1 VTGPEITQLIGYVN
15 QRWPHAALDAD
26 AFPVWLEDLA
36 DMPTEECGA
45 AVRRWARAGERFPP
59 TSGFIRSE
67 VIRRAQ
73 APAPSLDD
81 AQRLLARLAGR
92 CIPYGASSPE
102 DTVEAIEKLA
112 AAGVHECVLRWVQA
126 VGVYAVRMMP
136 DPELQPLD
144 MNQMADRR
152 DRVRDYDRRIVPEWR
167 ADPRPGVALERARQ
181 AAELGDGS
189 RGTLKLLDAAKGI
202 EGGS

>member
-1 VTGPEITQLIGYVN
+1 MTPSEIARLLQVVEK
-15 QRWPHAALDAD
+15 RWPHALLPLGSAD
-26 AFPVWLEDLA
+26 VWLEDLR
-36 DMPTEECGA
+36 DMPAEEALA
-45 AVRRWARAGERFPP
+45 AVTRFARAGERFPP
-59 TSGFIRSE
+59 TSGIVRSE
-67 VIRRAQ
+67 IERASQ

-81 AQRLLARLAGR
+81 AQRLLSRLAGR

-152 DRVRDYDRRIVPEWR
+152 DRVRDYDRRVVPEWR

-189 RGTLKLLDAAKGI
+189 RGTLKLLDAAKQIG
-202 EGGS
+202 ES